1 MGDGREM
8 ESIELLIMALSPT
21 IVMLI
26 FVAQV
31 LQRLA
36 KVETNVTILL
46 QWVAC
51 LNGEMSD
58 KKEFKDF
65 LKQLKE
71 VAKGKGL

>member
-1 MGDGREM
+1 M

-65 LKQLKE
+65 LEQLKE

>member
-1 MGDGREM
+1 M

-21 IVMLI
+21 FVMLI
-26 FVAQV
+26 FVSQV